1 MQQNNPCLIKEQLW
15 KILSNNQGQLNTFFC
30 KDIALNKKWKIEF
43 KKEITDE
50 LFSVLESEGV
60 IQNFLTESMKGFLFN
75 SV

>member
-15 KILSNNQGQLNTFFC
+15 KILSNNQGQLNTFFY
-30 KDIALNKKWKIEF
+30 KDIVLNKKWKIEF

-60 IQNFLTESMKGFLFN
+60 IQNFNREYEGISI
-75 SV
+75 